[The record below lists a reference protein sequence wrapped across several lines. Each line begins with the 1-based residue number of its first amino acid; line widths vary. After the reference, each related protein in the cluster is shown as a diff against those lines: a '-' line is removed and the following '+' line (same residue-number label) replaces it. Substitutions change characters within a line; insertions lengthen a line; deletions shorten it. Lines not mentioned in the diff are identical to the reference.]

1 MSPSGLVSQW
11 SSTSFQRIVRPPASR
26 VGASG
31 AQRFRLTGRAFRPA
45 PSPWGSKACA
55 PTRYA
60 PSTTPPP
67 LALHPV
73 PVPVAAPMV
82 QGKVQVLAL
91 APLAAAPWSVPF
103 RYHSAPAAAWSV
115 DAVKVTDDTDV
126 LVIGREVPDV
136 MPVTSGPSL
145 RLFSTALSLTCRAA
159 PFSVYVTVALS
170 CA

>member
-31 AQRFRLTGRAFRPA
+31 AQRFRLTVRALRPA
-45 PSPWGSKACA
+45 LSPCGSKACA

-67 LALHPV
+67 LALQPV
-73 PVPVAAPMV
+73 PLPVAAPMV
-82 QGKVQVLAL
+82 HGKVQVLAF
-91 APLAAAPWSVPF
+91 APLVAAPLSLPF

-115 DAVKVTDDTDV
+115 VAVKVTDDTPV
-126 LVIGREVPDV
+126 LVIGSEVPE
-136 MPVTSGPSL
+136 
-145 RLFSTALSLTCRAA
+145 
-159 PFSVYVTVALS
+159 
-170 CA
+170 